1 MTGSLFV
8 HLSVVG
14 PTVFSFTAFRFGIE
28 HSLCSFNLFSYC
40 KLQYEEIARIID
52 SREELGSVILRNTS
66 ADDSVL
72 EILADSLINSHTLK
86 VSFVF
91 SVIQ

>member
-1 MTGSLFV
+1 MQLQFIF
-8 HLSVVG
+8 L
-14 PTVFSFTAFRFGIE
+14 
-28 HSLCSFNLFSYC
+28 
-40 KLQYEEIARIID
+40 LQYEEIARIID

-72 EILADSLINSHTLK
+72 EILAESLINSHTLK

-91 SVIQ
+91 SVYTVILYGLPNEASG